1 MNEASGLEGRSCL
14 IVGATTGIGRATAE
28 LLARRGTRLLLSA
41 RDAARCAEA
50 VEALAPLTEVHGCP
64 GDMSSAA
71 DMARVA
77 AEAKRGL
84 GAIDLAFINAG
95 KILGAGLLQEVDLD
109 CARAAFELNALG
121 VLNVLRAVLPR
132 MTEAQRGAIVINSAL
147 SALRPRPLIG
157 AYAAAKVAAIN
168 LAETAALEAGP
179 HGVRVNV
186 VAPGYIGSAA
196 WLAKLGEQAASLAQ
210 TVPLRRIGTPA
221 EVAQVVAWLL
231 SDASSYVNGAVLPVD
246 GGLRLA

>member
-1 MNEASGLEGRSCL
+1 MNEACGLEGRSCL

-28 LLARRGTRLLLSA
+28 LLARHGTRLLLSA

-71 DMARVA
+71 DMARVV
-77 AEAKRGL
+77 AEAERRL

-109 CARAAFELNALG
+109 GARAAFELNALG

-132 MTEAQRGAIVINSAL
+132 MTAAQRGAIVINSAL
-147 SALRPRPLIG
+147 SALRPRPLLG
-157 AYAAAKVAAIN
+157 AYAAAKAAAIN

-231 SDASSYVNGAVLPVD
+231 SDASSYVNGAVVPVD

>member
-1 MNEASGLEGRSCL
+1 MSEACGLKGRRCL
-14 IVGATTGIGRATAE
+14 IVGATTGIGRATAD

-41 RDAARCAEA
+41 RDSARCAEA
-50 VEALAPLTEVHGCP
+50 VEALAPLAEVHGCP

-71 DMARVA
+71 DMACVV
-77 AEAKRGL
+77 AEAERRLGGL
-84 GAIDLAFINAG
+84 DLAFINAG
-95 KILGAGLLQEVDLD
+95 KILGAGMLQEVDLD
-109 CARAAFELNALG
+109 GARAAFELNALG

-132 MTEAQRGAIVINSAL
+132 MTAAQCGAIVINSAL
-147 SALRPRPLIG
+147 SALRPRPLLG
-157 AYAAAKVAAIN
+157 AYAAAKAAAIT
-168 LAETAALEAGP
+168 LAEAAALEAGP

-196 WLAKLGEQAASLAQ
+196 WLAKLGEQADSLAQ
-210 TVPLRRIGTPA
+210 AVPLRRIGTPA

>member
-1 MNEASGLEGRSCL
+1 MNEACGLEGRSCL

-50 VEALAPLTEVHGCP
+50 VEALAPRTEVHGCP

-71 DMARVA
+71 DMARVV
-77 AEAKRGL
+77 AEAERRL

-95 KILGAGLLQEVDLD
+95 KILGAGRLQEVDLD
-109 CARAAFELNALG
+109 GARAAFELNALG
-121 VLNVLRAVLPR
+121 VLNVLRAVLPH
-132 MTEAQRGAIVINSAL
+132 MTAAQRGVIVINSAL
-147 SALRPRPLIG
+147 SALRPRPLLG
-157 AYAAAKVAAIN
+157 AYAAAKAAAIT
-168 LAETAALEAGP
+168 LAEAAALEAGP

-196 WLAKLGEQAASLAQ
+196 WLAKLGEQADSLAQ
-210 TVPLRRIGTPA
+210 SVPLRRIGTPA

-231 SDASSYVNGAVLPVD
+231 SDASSYVNGAVVPVD